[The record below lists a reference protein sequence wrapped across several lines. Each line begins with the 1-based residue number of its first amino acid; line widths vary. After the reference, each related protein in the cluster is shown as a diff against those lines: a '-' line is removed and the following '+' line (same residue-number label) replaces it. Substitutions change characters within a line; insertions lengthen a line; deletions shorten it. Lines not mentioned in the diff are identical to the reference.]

1 MTLIFKPWKVVT
13 PFISKHT
20 TLLATLAFGIPPKI
34 TREKIIMK
42 VRLSYVP
49 PSTNFL
55 RFKRIGTQH

>member
-1 MTLIFKPWKVVT
+1 
-13 PFISKHT
+13 
-20 TLLATLAFGIPPKI
+20 
-34 TREKIIMK
+34 MK